1 MRLKKLIKRFDF
13 TNDVRGDVELGTDVR
28 LDAKEHYIKLIDVD
42 GIYPTDAD
50 LYAKTWAANPNSV
63 KQWLGF
69 ECVVENGRDADE
81 YITIVTGVNFRL
93 HNATDEYWYNG
104 SAWVVDNSN
113 WNTEAEVANNISTFP
128 INSKKLGV
136 VINLY
141 TSDEK
146 QTPIV
151 KAVKVLYS
159 SDVSH
164 QDDYLYRTIV
174 RQLKAQVRP
183 ITDYP
188 ITLAATGD
196 TIDLKNDYPLET
208 PYNTIDIDSVF
219 DHTDDSDHFV
229 DLLQS
234 YDDVNQVITLSSSID
249 AGKIVWIK
257 FTYEPEVA
265 VTTGLEYH
273 EVEKV
278 PSLILSNVNLTNTTG
293 LSRSDSVTNKDTGE
307 AVKVLPPD
315 RSDMEVTL
323 SIVTDSARDQAR
335 AADELKRF
343 FANNPTLTS
352 WGMDEKYRLWLVDE
366 YDGQTGVNANGV
378 HAGKLRFLLVGTL
391 YYERG
396 AVDVFAVSNFKIT
409 GNMDVTV

>member
-1 MRLKKLIKRFDF
+1 MRLKKLIKRFNF
-13 TNDVRGDVELGTDVR
+13 TNDVRGDMEFGTNVR
-28 LDAKEHYIKLIDVD
+28 LDAKDHYLKLVETASV
-42 GIYPTDAD
+42 YPTAAD
-50 LYAKTWAANPNSV
+50 LYAKTWAANPNSI

-93 HNATDEYWYNG
+93 HDGTDEYWHNG
-104 SAWVVDNSN
+104 STWVVDTVN
-113 WNTEAEVANNISTFP
+113 WNTEAEIANNISTFP
-128 INSKKLGV
+128 VTSKMLGV

-141 TSDEK
+141 TTDET

-151 KAVKVLYS
+151 KAVKILYS
-159 SDVSH
+159 SNVSH

-188 ITLAATGD
+188 ITLDSATT
-196 TIDLKNDYPLET
+196 TIDLINDFPLET
-208 PYNTIDIDSVF
+208 PYNIIDIDSVY
-219 DHTDDSDHFV
+219 DHTDDPDHFV

-234 YDDVNQVITLSSSID
+234 YDDVNQVITLSSSVD
-249 AGKIVWIK
+249 TGKIVWIK

-273 EVEKV
+273 EVDKV
-278 PSLILSNVNLTNTTG
+278 PSLILSNVNLINTTE

-307 AVKVLPPD
+307 GVKVLPPD

-323 SIVTDSARDQAR
+323 SVVTDSARDQAR

-352 WGMDEKYRLWLVDE
+352 WGIDEKFRLWLVDE
-366 YDGQTGVNANGV
+366 YDGQTGVSGNGI
-378 HAGKLRFLLVGTL
+378 HAGKLRFRLVGTL

-396 AVDVFAVSNFKIT
+396 AVDVFAVRNFKIA
-409 GNMDVTV
+409 GDMNVTV